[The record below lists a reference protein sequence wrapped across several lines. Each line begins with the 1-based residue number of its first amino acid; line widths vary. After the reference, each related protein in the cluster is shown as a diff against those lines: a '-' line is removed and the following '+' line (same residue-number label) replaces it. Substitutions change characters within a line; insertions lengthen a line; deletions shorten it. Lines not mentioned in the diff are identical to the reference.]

1 MNTQDENDDL
11 KPFSVMQLSD
21 DVHGRMELV
30 NDLVRR
36 IGLVYAVAT
45 VHRQTMTQTE
55 RLTKERAFDQLKP
68 YLDKLDDLHQEVST
82 FNDSLAKCGQWLYSL
97 KTQSKCLQNKAD
109 QLRMDMEP
117 VTQEAETVL
126 GITEETLGRLEPAIK
141 DALNPTGK
149 LGRQTGSPRGAS

>member
-11 KPFSVMQLSD
+11 KPFTVRQLSD

-45 VHRQTMTQTE
+45 VHTQPMTQTE
-55 RLTKERAFDQLKP
+55 RLAKERAFDQLK
-68 YLDKLDDLHQEVST
+68 LRFDKLGDLQQEVST

-97 KTQSKCLQNKAD
+97 KTQSKDLQSKAD
-109 QLRMDMEP
+109 QLRMDMES
-117 VTQEAETVL
+117 VTQEAEAIL
-126 GITEETLGRLEPAIK
+126 GITEETLGRLKPAIEG
-141 DALNPTGK
+141 ALSPTGK
-149 LGRQTGSPRGAS
+149 LGRETGSPNGAS